1 MIRSAILLILSIIAL
16 PSFAELKL
24 PRVLSDGAVIQR
36 EMPYV
41 LWGWGDGK
49 QVEVIVDGKKAGTA
63 KIKDGQWQLKLKA
76 RAASGPHV
84 IRFVSGEE
92 SLEISDIY
100 FGDLWM
106 AAGQS
111 NMETPMSRARYN
123 YPDEVANARLPMV
136 RHFSLG
142 NGYNFG
148 PPAKDYD
155 HGEWKD
161 VRPENIGPMSAVA
174 HFFAKSLH
182 QETGVAI
189 GILNTAVGGSAAE
202 AWMSKKAL
210 EKYPHYLELV
220 NTWEDLEHLEA
231 TKKADSE
238 RSAAWN
244 KMFEESDAGL
254 QSSPPWNDIEY
265 SAKDWDTTLIPGY
278 WGENGVKNVVGSV
291 WYKRELMLP
300 KNLQAEEAQ
309 LWLGTIVNADTVWV
323 NGERVGGVGYQYPPR
338 RYSVAAGIL
347 KPGKNVITIRVT
359 SNGNGGFIP
368 DKQYHLKNSQF
379 YLDLSGEWHYKIGAE
394 VERPEG
400 SKFSQWGQPY
410 AYGNALLPP
419 VENLKFKGVAWY
431 QGESNVSKAAEYEK
445 LLTDMIADW
454 RDRFDQPKLPF
465 LIVQLPNYLAASA
478 EPQNSAWAQLRDAQR
493 SVALADKR
501 NALVVAIDAGE
512 WNELHPLNK
521 KPVGERLALAA
532 RKLVY
537 GEKELI
543 AEGPSPVCYSQD
555 GAEVLIKFDDFGNG
569 LSSKGQP
576 LTAFAVAGQN
586 GEYQWADATLSHSS
600 ITLTLR
606 EKIDVASIR
615 YAWADN
621 PNANLYNAEGLPASP
636 FQLGKMCK

>member
-1 MIRSAILLILSIIAL
+1 MIRSAFLLILTLIAM

-41 LWGWGDGK
+41 LWGWGNGDK
-49 QVEVIVDGKKAGTA
+49 VEVFIDGKKAGKA
-63 KIKDGQWQLKLKA
+63 KIKDGEWKLKLKP
-76 RAASGPHV
+76 RKASGPHV
-84 IRFVSGEE
+84 IRFVSGEDQV
-92 SLEISDIY
+92 EISNIY

-111 NMETPMSRARYN
+111 NMETTMSRARFN
-123 YPDEVANARLPMV
+123 YADEVANVRLPMV
-136 RHFSLG
+136 RHYSLG

-155 HGEWKD
+155 HGEWKE
-161 VRPENIGPMSAVA
+161 VSPENIGPMSAVA
-174 HFFAKSLH
+174 HFFAKELH
-182 QETGVAI
+182 RETGVAI

-210 EKYPHYLELV
+210 EKYPHYLEKV
-220 NTWEDLEHLEA
+220 KTWEDLEHLEA

-238 RSAAWN
+238 RSNAWN
-244 KMFEESDAGL
+244 KAFQESDQGF
-254 QSSPPWNDIEY
+254 QGTPWHSLEH

-278 WGENGVKNVVGSV
+278 WGENGVKNVVGSI
-291 WYKRELMLP
+291 WYKRELILP
-300 KNLQAEEAQ
+300 SDLEAEAAQ

-338 RYSVAAGIL
+338 RYTVAEGIL

-368 DKQYHLKNSQF
+368 DKKYHLKNSQF
-379 YLDLSGEWHYKIGAE
+379 YLDLSGEWRYKIGTE
-394 VERPEG
+394 VERPQG

-431 QGESNVSKAAEYEK
+431 QGESNVSKADEYEQ

-454 RDRFDQPKLPF
+454 RDRFNQPNLPF
-465 LIVQLPNYLAASA
+465 LIVQLPNFLAASDQ
-478 EPQNSAWAQLRDAQR
+478 PQDSAWAKLRDAQR
-493 SVALADKR
+493 SVALADNR

-521 KPVGERLALAA
+521 KPIGERLALAA

-537 GEKELI
+537 GDKRLL
-543 AEGPSPVCYSQD
+543 AEGPSPVCFAQD
-555 GAEVLIKFDDFGNG
+555 GAEVLIKFSDIGNG
-569 LSSKGQP
+569 LSSKGEA
-576 LTAFAVAGQN
+576 LTAFAVAGQD
-586 GEYQWADATLSHSS
+586 GKYQWADAKLSHSA
-600 ITLTLR
+600 ITLSLR
-606 EKIDVASIR
+606 EKIDVKSIR

-636 FQLGKMCK
+636 FQLSKVCQ